1 MAEEIPPR
9 ARPLPTR
16 DELSPWMTRYVLDR
30 DHADEIRVR
39 DESAWEFRVLGGV
52 LERVRRAARA
62 YLVLD
67 RRGFAAEGRFIVRS
81 AIEHAVTAQW
91 AYLTPDGIDR
101 LHVKMVQ
108 ARLDYAEQNRDSAD
122 PQWAGI
128 IANIKAQF
136 PRTRHGARKP
146 GAPKFSG
153 KEGILAMM
161 DTTGYLQRAYAVLS
175 RVGHVSDQAVSDYF
189 VTEPDG
195 TIAVTGAPSED
206 FDLEVFHTIATCSAL
221 AAWVRARLEGDE
233 QGIELASSQRLLY
246 RLDTHLD
253 SALRRF
259 PEEEN

>member
-1 MAEEIPPR
+1 MSP
-9 ARPLPTR
+9 RPLPSR
-16 DELSPWMTRYVLDR
+16 HEVLPWVTRYVLDR

-39 DESAWEFRVLGGV
+39 DENAWDFRVLGGV
-52 LERVRRAARA
+52 LERVRRAAHA

-67 RRGFAAEGRFIVRS
+67 RRGFAVEGRFMVRS

-101 LHVKMVQ
+101 LQVKMVQ
-108 ARLDYAEQNRDSAD
+108 ARLDYAKRNRDPAD
-122 PQWAGI
+122 REWAGV
-128 IANIKAQF
+128 IANIEAQF
-136 PRTRHGARKP
+136 PTTEHGARKP
-146 GAPKFSG
+146 GTPKFSG
-153 KEGILAMM
+153 REGMLALM

-195 TIAVTGAPSED
+195 TIAVASAPSED
-206 FDLEVFHTIATCSAL
+206 FDLEVFHTIATCCAL

-253 SALRRF
+253 TALRRF
-259 PEEEN
+259 PDEEN